1 MPEGGRGPESGAS
14 VAAGPVGSAVG
25 PVAFGARA
33 PKARGARH
41 PVSRVPS
48 GSAPR
53 YVPGILLW
61 SGLPPLAPVE
71 PPVLSVP
78 GPYGAPQ
85 LTGTPGSV
93 PVVERPRS
101 TTSTGI
107 APTARRGVAGPSN
120 RATTPTNRLSR
131 PCRGAPPL
139 HDTIPICCRGAS
151 PPPRGADRRGARGH
165 HGPTARSPHNVAEH
179 PVAWIGAAGGVRER
193 PLARGRVSASL
204 RAAVPGVTSPG
215 GERPRPESGDAG
227 AARNS
232 RIRENGPIVRN
243 PGRWERLSIPDYG
256 RCRPFPESGT
266 LSAAQRQESRTKP
279 LFSGI
284 CDAGADIGAYRSAE
298 AGPPSGAVR
307 HLPPAGGAMR
317 EPEPYGAYAPQH
329 EGPLWPQYR
338 TLRDASIRCMRS
350 VITRQ
355 NRWKYLRHAA
365 ICVCGAMRVY

>member
-33 PKARGARH
+33 PDARGARH

-53 YVPGILLW
+53 YVPESLLW

-85 LTGTPGSV
+85 LAGTPGSV

-107 APTARRGVAGPSN
+107 APTARRGAAGPSN
-120 RATTPTNRLSR
+120 RATTPTNRLPR

-151 PPPRGADRRGARGH
+151 PPPAAR
-165 HGPTARSPHNVAEH
+165 
-179 PVAWIGAAGGVRER
+179 IGAARVGIMVPRHVLRIMLRSIPWRGSARRGESENVPWPGAGCPHRSGR
-193 PLARGRVSASL
+193 PFPASRV
-204 RAAVPGVTSPG
+204 
-215 GERPRPESGDAG
+215 PEG
-227 AARNS
+227 
-232 RIRENGPIVRN
+232 NGLVRN
-243 PGRWERLSIPDYG
+243 PGTPGPPGIPGFGRTALSSVIRDTGRGSASQIPDEVAHLRNPGHWERISIPDYG
-256 RCRPFPESGT
+256 RRRPFPESGT

-284 CDAGADIGAYRSAE
+284 RDT
-298 AGPPSGAVR
+298 
-307 HLPPAGGAMR
+307 
-317 EPEPYGAYAPQH
+317 APV
-329 EGPLWPQYR
+329 
-338 TLRDASIRCMRS
+338 D
-350 VITRQ
+350 
-355 NRWKYLRHAA
+355 
-365 ICVCGAMRVY
+365 